1 MPGNEARPGAEP
13 DGDPDAGIDPDG
25 AVPEH
30 ADGAVP
36 EHAER
41 RVSKHAEGDVPEHD
55 DWYRWGRVILYAEM
69 ALAVLVTAFS
79 LYLAFSGRAGF
90 LT

>member
-13 DGDPDAGIDPDG
+13 DGDPDAGIDP
-25 AVPEH
+25 
-30 ADGAVP
+30 DGAVP

-79 LYLAFSGRAGF
+79 LYLAFTGRAGF